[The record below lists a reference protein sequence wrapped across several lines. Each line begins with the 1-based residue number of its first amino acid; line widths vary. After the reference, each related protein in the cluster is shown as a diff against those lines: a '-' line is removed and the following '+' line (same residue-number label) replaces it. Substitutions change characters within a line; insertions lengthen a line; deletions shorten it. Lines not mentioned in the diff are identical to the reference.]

1 MSLQHVEVA
10 AEHVQ
15 VLERWCQ
22 APTTQQRL
30 VRRSRIILMAA
41 NGHTLGDIAD
51 ELGTSRSTVRLWVER
66 YGTGGPDALSHDRPG
81 RGRKPLLRTD
91 VIDQMRQ
98 FKAESEA
105 AGHRVGIRELARRFG
120 VSPTTVH
127 RALVK
132 AKNGHS
138 N

>member
-1 MSLQHVEVA
+1 MSLQHVQVVD
-10 AEHVQ
+10 EHKQ
-15 VLERWCQ
+15 VLERWSQ

-66 YGTGGPDALSHDRPG
+66 FGTGGPDALRHDRPG

-98 FKAESEA
+98 VKADSEA

-127 RALVK
+127 RALVRVK
-132 AKNGHS
+132 ASHTN
-138 N
+138 

>member
-1 MSLQHVEVA
+1 MSLQHVQVA
-10 AEHVQ
+10 NEHLQ
-15 VLERWCQ
+15 MLERWSQ

-30 VRRSRIILMAA
+30 VRRSRIVLMAA
-41 NGHTLGDIAD
+41 NGCTLGDIAD

-66 YGTGGPDALSHDRPG
+66 FGIGGPDALCHDRPG

-127 RALVK
+127 RALVRGR
-132 AKNGHS
+132 N
-138 N
+138 